1 MSKTQESITWLEQ
14 HIKEIDLHIE
24 RLKDKRQNMLN
35 ELIKLKQKQTF
46 NNGTSEY
53 NRYVS
58 NRN

>member
-46 NNGTSEY
+46 NNGNSEY